1 MAPQE
6 IDKFLESNNQALL
19 NTSTYIGSGILDFDA
34 DFEEALRTPQSITKN
49 ISIVKLPSKIMIAL
63 GADDVNEH
71 VRANNELQSGS
82 FPNIGEVFIEFKL
95 DIKDLQEDFQV
106 QNAKI

>member
-1 MAPQE
+1 
-6 IDKFLESNNQALL
+6 
-19 NTSTYIGSGILDFDA
+19 
-34 DFEEALRTPQSITKN
+34 
-49 ISIVKLPSKIMIAL
+49 MIAL

-95 DIKDLQEDFQV
+95 DIKDLKEDFQ
-106 QNAKI
+106 I